1 MKATILL
8 ARSAATML
16 VLVLALLAGV
26 AGPGL
31 PSASAVPSAPTGV
44 TATRADTALLVT
56 WSAAAGATGYTAT
69 AYDAASGGSVQGAA
83 CTTATTSCSVTGLTN
98 GTTYYIE
105 VVATDGAAT
114 ATSSPRVSGT
124 PSTVPGAPQSVV
136 VTGSDG
142 SVSVAWS
149 APASNGGASITG
161 YDATAY
167 DAASGGTSQGTC
179 STSSTTCTIS
189 SLTNGSTYYVEV
201 TATNTAG
208 TGAGS
213 SRASGI
219 AGGSAGAPRSVTAA
233 RGDGYIDV
241 DWLAP
246 TSDGGSPVTS
256 YIASAYTSS
265 SSSATAVA
273 TCTTTGLECRIS
285 GLTNA
290 TEYYVSV
297 AAVTAVR
304 TGTSSSR
311 VRVTAAGAPG
321 APTSVAAARGNGFAT
336 VSWRAPLTTGGSRI
350 TRYVVRAYSTLIDGD
365 SIATCEPTT
374 AKPTQCVVGP
384 LPNGSTYYID
394 VTATN
399 AIGLATTST
408 PRVAVTTATTPDIPT
423 EVVAVQV
430 GPRVDVAWRVPASD
444 GGLPISEYIATAYS
458 LATGGVSLGT
468 CSTKGSICSIVGL
481 EDVPVFVDV
490 VAVTPAGRGQP
501 STPRVRVVLYDPPDE
516 VRDVAGSPSGKAMAV
531 TWQPPVDD
539 GRRAITSYRASAWDA
554 ATGGSE
560 EGSCVLGVNAA
571 RPGPAAAGSESR
583 VGCTIKGLK
592 PGVVYYLAVE
602 VTTVV
607 DSVETAGRVAVAL
620 KEGPPTSPRGVTLL
634 SGDHRIA
641 AIGQVPSS
649 DGGSPVSKYVAR
661 AWSKE
666 KDGTLLAKCSQ
677 PADPTESQFACVL
690 TELDNFEPYWVE
702 VAAVTA
708 AGEGKP
714 TPRTLIEPQPSTP
727 SAPRG
732 VKAEEREGSVR
743 IEWQPPLFDGGY
755 DVRSYEAR
763 AYATDAT
770 GAKVSTSPTQT
781 CTVEVPETT
790 CVLSGFSDGQYLRID
805 VVAENTVGKGK
816 ASAQVD
822 TTIVPS
828 VPAAPTKV
836 TAQVVGDAVK
846 ISWKAP
852 SGTGSL
858 PVLEYRATVTGQ
870 DGSSRPLGTCEVTTL
885 QCTVKVAKATKA
897 TAVQVQARNELGWG
911 DPGRHVLVPDDSG
924 S

>member
-1 MKATILL
+1 MSGTNRISL
-8 ARSAATML
+8 RAAAAGLL
-16 VLVLALLAGV
+16 VLVAGV
-26 AGPGL
+26 ASPAL
-31 PSASAVPSAPTGV
+31 PSASAVPAAPTGV
-44 TATRADTALLVT
+44 TATRDAGALTVSWTAV
-56 WSAAAGATGYTAT
+56 AGATSYSAT
-69 AYDAASGGSVQGAA
+69 AYDASSGGSIQGAP
-83 CTTATTSCSVTGLTN
+83 CSTATTSCSVTGLTN
-98 GTTYYIE
+98 GTTYYVE
-105 VVATDGAAT
+105 VTATDGSGTGPA
-114 ATSSPRVSGT
+114 SSPRVSGT

-149 APASNGGASITG
+149 APASTGGASITG

-167 DAASGGTSQGTC
+167 DASSGGTSQGTC
-179 STSSTTCTIS
+179 STASTTCTIS

-201 TATNTAG
+201 TATNAIG
-208 TGAGS
+208 TGAAS

-219 AGGSAGAPRSVTAA
+219 AGGAAGAPRSVTAA

-256 YIASAYTSS
+256 YIASAFTSS

-285 GLTNA
+285 GLTNE

-374 AKPTQCVVGP
+374 AKPTQCIVGP

-399 AIGLATTST
+399 AIGLSTTST

-458 LATGGVSLGT
+458 LATGGVALGT
-468 CSTKGSICSIVGL
+468 CSTTGSICSIVGL

-490 VAVTPAGRGQP
+490 VAVTPAGRGKP
-501 STPRVRVVLYDPPDE
+501 STPRVRVVLYDPPE
-516 VRDVAGSPSGKAMAV
+516 QVRDVAGSPSGRTMAV

-539 GRRAITSYRASAWDA
+539 GRRAITSYRATAWDA

-560 EGSCVLGVNAA
+560 EGSCVLGVNAV

-583 VGCTIKGLK
+583 VGCTIKGLT
-592 PGVVYYLAVE
+592 PGLTYYLSVE

-607 DSVETAGRVAVAL
+607 DSVESAERVAVAMR
-620 KEGPPTSPRGVTLL
+620 EGPPSAPRGVTLL
-634 SGDHRIA
+634 SGDHQIGA
-641 AIGQVPSS
+641 VGQVPTT
-649 DGGSPVSKYVAR
+649 DGGSPITRYVAR

-666 KDGTLLAKCSQ
+666 EGGTQLAKCSQ

-708 AGEGKP
+708 AGEGKE

-743 IEWQPPLFDGGY
+743 VSWLPPIFDGGY
-755 DVRSYEAR
+755 VVRSYEAR
-763 AYATDAT
+763 AYAVDST
-770 GAKVSTSPTQT
+770 GAKVSTTPSQT
-781 CTVEVPETT
+781 CTVEVPVTS
-790 CVLSGFSDGQYLRID
+790 CVLSGFTDGQYLRID
-805 VVAENTVGKGK
+805 VVAENTVAKGR
-816 ASAQVD
+816 ASTQVD
-822 TTIVPS
+822 ATIVPS
-828 VPAAPTKV
+828 VPSAP
-836 TAQVVGDAVK
+836 AQVGAVVTGDAVK
-846 ISWKAP
+846 VSWKAP
-852 SGTGSL
+852 AGTGSL
-858 PVLEYRATVTGQ
+858 AVLEYRAFVVGQ
-870 DGSSRPLGTCEVTTL
+870 DRSGKPLGSCEVTGL
-885 QCTVKVAKATKA
+885 QCTVRVPKGSQAVA
-897 TAVQVQARNELGWG
+897 VEVQARNELGWG